1 MPVKTRTHRIIQ
13 IGWPEFGQ
21 AAYPPQ
27 ASSAEFEQR
36 VDQLRARM
44 DERKLTHLVVYGDR
58 EHFAN
63 IAYLTGFDPR
73 FEEALLIFSARS
85 TPLLVVGN
93 ECEAYVGVSPLFNDG
108 KLRRERFQPFSLLN
122 QPRDQSRKIREIFA
136 GEGIDATSMV
146 GCVGWKYFSEYEHPN
161 SQYAIELPSYLVD
174 TLRELAGHGR
184 VVNSTD
190 LLMHP
195 GYGLRTLCSPSEI
208 AYFEYTSV
216 QASESVKR
224 MIFGMREGM
233 TDHDVVALG
242 GTCGEPL
249 GCHVTFTTGRNANLG
264 LSGPRGETIRRGH
277 PLSMNLSYW
286 GSNSCRSG
294 WIASSSRDLPGV
306 AAGYI
311 ESFAGLYYEVMS
323 EWFALLK
330 PGTPGGQLWRLIQDR
345 LPFNRFGIFLNPGH
359 LIHLDEWL
367 SSPVYPDSDVPL
379 HSGMAI
385 QVDVIPSSTVYAS
398 TRMEDGLVLAD
409 KELRK
414 QLQAAY
420 PDCYARCQK
429 RRKFMTEVLGI
440 ELPEEVLP
448 LSNIPAIVPPFFLA
462 PNEVFALEP

>member
-21 AAYPPQ
+21 PAYPPQ
-27 ASSAEFEQR
+27 ASSSEFER
-36 VDQLRARM
+36 RLDQLRARM
-44 DERKLTHLVVYGDR
+44 NERKLTHLVVFGDR

-63 IAYLTGFDPR
+63 LAYLTGFDPR
-73 FEEALLIFSARS
+73 FEEAVLIVGRNSK
-85 TPLLVVGN
+85 PLLVVGN
-93 ECEAYVGVSPLFNDG
+93 ECESYVGVSPLFNEG

-122 QPRDQSRKIREIFA
+122 QPRDQSRKIKDIFA
-136 GEGIDATSMV
+136 GEGIDASSMV
-146 GCVGWKYFSEYEHPN
+146 GCAGWKYFSDDELPDAPH
-161 SQYAIELPSYLVD
+161 AIELPSYLVD
-174 TLRELAGHGR
+174 TLRELAGRNH

-195 GYGLRTLCSPSEI
+195 GYGLRTFCCPSDI

-216 QASESVKR
+216 QASESIKR

-233 TDHDVVALG
+233 TDHEVVALG
-242 GTCGEPL
+242 GSCGEPL
-249 GCHVTFTTGRNANLG
+249 ACHTTFGTGRTATLG
-264 LSGPRGETIRRGH
+264 LAGPRGERIKRGNS
-277 PLSMNLSYW
+277 LSMNLSYW

-294 WIASSSRDLPGV
+294 WIASSFRDLPPV
-306 AAGYI
+306 AAGYVQ
-311 ESFAGLYYEVMS
+311 EFAGLYFEVMN
-323 EWFALLK
+323 EWFALLQ

-345 LPFNRFGIFLNPGH
+345 LPFERFGIFLNPGH

-385 QVDVIPSSTVYAS
+385 QVDVIPSSPVYAS

-409 KELRK
+409 KDLRE
-414 QLQAAY
+414 QLKDAF

-429 RRKFMTEVLGI
+429 RRKFMTDVLGI
-440 ELPEEVLP
+440 ELPEAVLP

>member
-1 MPVKTRTHRIIQ
+1 MTVRARTHRIIQ

-21 AAYPPQ
+21 AVYPPPT
-27 ASSAEFEQR
+27 SSSELQQR
-36 VDQLRARM
+36 ADKLRARM

-63 IAYLTGFDPR
+63 VAYLTGFDPR
-73 FEEALLIFSARS
+73 FEEALLIFSAHS

-108 KLRRERFQPFSLLN
+108 TLRRERFQPFSLLN
-122 QPRDQSRKIREIFA
+122 QPRDQSRKIREIFT
-136 GEGIDATSMV
+136 GEGINAASRV
-146 GCVGWKYFSEYEHPN
+146 GCVGWKYFSDHEHPN
-161 SQYAIELPSYLVD
+161 AQYAIELPSYLVD
-174 TLRELAGHGR
+174 TLRDIAGHDR

-195 GYGLRTLCSPSEI
+195 GYGLRTFCTPSEI

-233 TDHDVVALG
+233 TDHEVVALG

-249 GCHVTFTTGRNANLG
+249 GCHVTFTTGRTSALG
-264 LSGPRGETIRRGH
+264 LSGPKDERIVRGQ
-277 PLSMNLSYW
+277 PLSMNLCYW

-294 WIASSSRDLPGV
+294 WVASSSRDLPAPAGDYV
-306 AAGYI
+306 AG
-311 ESFAGLYYEVMS
+311 FAGVYYEAMS

-330 PGTPGGQLWRLIQDR
+330 PGTPGGELWRLIQER
-345 LPFNRFGIFLNPGH
+345 LPFERFGIFLNPGH

-367 SSPVYPDSDVPL
+367 SSPIYANSDVPL

-385 QVDVIPSSTVYAS
+385 QVDVIPSSPVYAS

-409 KELRK
+409 KELRM
-414 QLQAAY
+414 QLSAAF
-420 PDCYARCQK
+420 PDCFARCQK
-429 RRKFMTEVLGI
+429 RRKFMTDVLGI

-448 LSNIPAIVPPFFLA
+448 LSNIPAIVAPFFLA
-462 PNEVFALEP
+462 PNEVFALEA

>member
-1 MPVKTRTHRIIQ
+1 MAVSTRAHRIIQ

-21 AAYPPQ
+21 AAYPPP
-27 ASSAEFEQR
+27 ASSVEFQLR
-36 VDQLRARM
+36 VDKLRAVM

-63 IAYLTGFDPR
+63 VAYLTGFDPR
-73 FEEALLIFSARS
+73 FEETLFILSAAG

-93 ECEAYVGVSPLFNDG
+93 ECEAYVGVSPLFTDG

-122 QPRDQSRKIREIFA
+122 QPREQSRKIRDVFA
-136 GEGIDATSMV
+136 GEGIDGTSRV
-146 GCVGWKYFSEYEHPN
+146 GCVGWKYFSDQEVPGA
-161 SQYAIELPSYLVD
+161 QFAIELPSYLID
-174 TLRELAGHGR
+174 TLRTLAGQDR

-195 GYGLRTLCSPSEI
+195 GYGLRTFCTPSEI

-224 MIFGMREGM
+224 LIFGMREGM
-233 TDHDVVALG
+233 TDHEVVALG

-249 GCHVTFTTGRNANLG
+249 GCHVTFTTGRNAHLG
-264 LSGPRGETIRRGH
+264 LSGPRGEKIKRGE
-277 PLSMNLSYW
+277 PLSFNLSYW

-294 WIASSSRDLPGV
+294 WIASSARDLPAAAADYV
-306 AAGYI
+306 AG
-311 ESFAGLYYEVMS
+311 FAGVYFEVMS
-323 EWFALLK
+323 EWFAMLK
-330 PGTPGGQLWRLIQDR
+330 PGTAGGKLWRLIADR
-345 LPFNRFGIFLNPGH
+345 LPFERYGIFLNPGH

-367 SSPVYPDSDVPL
+367 SSPVYPNSEVPL

-385 QVDVIPSSTVYAS
+385 QVDVIPSSPVYAS

-414 QLQAAY
+414 QLQQTF

-429 RRKFMTEVLGI
+429 RRKFMTDVLGI
-440 ELPEEVLP
+440 ELPEEILP
-448 LSNIPAIVPPFFLA
+448 LSNIPGIVPPFFLA

>member
-1 MPVKTRTHRIIQ
+1 
-13 IGWPEFGQ
+13 
-21 AAYPPQ
+21 
-27 ASSAEFEQR
+27 
-36 VDQLRARM
+36 M

-63 IAYLTGFDPR
+63 IAYLTNFDPR
-73 FEEALLIFSARS
+73 FEEALLILSARN

-93 ECEAYVGVSPLFNDG
+93 ECEAYVGVSPLFQDQ

-122 QPRDQSRKIREIFA
+122 QPRDQSRTIREIFA
-136 GEGIDATSMV
+136 GEGIDATSQV
-146 GCVGWKYFSEYEHPN
+146 GCVGWKYFSDHEHPN
-161 SQYAIELPSYLVD
+161 AQYAIELPSYLVD
-174 TLRELAGHGR
+174 TLRELSGRER

-195 GYGLRTLCSPSEI
+195 GYGLRTFCTPSEI

-233 TDHDVVALG
+233 TDHEVVALG

-249 GCHVTFTTGRNANLG
+249 GCHVTFTTGRTASLG
-264 LSGPRGETIRRGH
+264 LSGPRDEKIARGQ

-294 WIASSSRDLPGV
+294 WVANSAKDLPV
-306 AAGYI
+306 AAADYAQA
-311 ESFAGLYYEVMS
+311 FAGVYFEVMS

-330 PGTPGGQLWRLIQDR
+330 PGTPGGQLWRLIRER
-345 LPFNRFGIFLNPGH
+345 LPFDQFGIFLNPGH

-367 SSPVYPDSDVPL
+367 SSPIYPNSDVPL

-385 QVDVIPSSTVYAS
+385 QVDVIPSSPTYAS
-398 TRMEDGLVLAD
+398 TRMEDGVVLAD

-414 QLQAAY
+414 QLQHAY

-462 PNEVFALEP
+462 PNEVFALES